1 MPARRQCPLS
11 AVMRTSGHEA
21 RSASDRDIGPTPKI
35 GCEYCPWHW
44 RPERHKIEEFGG
56 RAGAGPMLNENEGR
70 PQHEA
75 HDDVGTDF
83 GSDFVLIAEG
93 KPPSRI
99 ALARERML
107 ISRLYVA
114 LLQSIT
120 DDYGAE
126 FAAHSDSL
134 AYRTIGI
141 YVFLR
146 TVMCAPARAS
156 QIAHALKLPR
166 ISVVRRLEERIKNGY
181 VERV

>member
-1 MPARRQCPLS
+1 MSS
-11 AVMRTSGHEA
+11 ATSTPISTENEDRPGREA
-21 RSASDRDIGPTPKI
+21 EDDDRA
-35 GCEYCPWHW
+35 
-44 RPERHKIEEFGG
+44 EFG
-56 RAGAGPMLNENEGR
+56 AE
-70 PQHEA
+70 
-75 HDDVGTDF
+75 
-83 GSDFVLIAEG
+83 FVLIDEG

-156 QIAHALKLPR
+156 QIAHALRLPR
-166 ISVVRRLEERIKNGY
+166 AAVLRRLQELVKHGY
-181 VERV
+181 VERVGNAYRITDKVNIPDLQGKLQRRIDMVMDTAKKLAKLEQAGRAIGP